1 MTLIHCP
8 ECGEIIETT
17 VEKCPKCWFPYG
29 EFKRSAY
36 KYGYDV
42 TSEEFTNVYRVQS
55 ETNDK
60 KNTEG
65 GIQMTEEEYEEY
77 IALTEEYMEECMK
90 VIYDFCQFA
99 DTSQFIKEYNAS
111 QQDDDKLKNSIRYCE
126 IDLISLLLFLS
137 FQTGGIQQ
145 KEVDFINKY
154 LKPYMPFEWYIEDAQ
169 DLVSED
175 FLTEEPFTLTLFAEI
190 DKELNLRIPE
200 NDKKNMLCKIFISTF
215 NSIASTYM
223 RVNNLDAEEE
233 LADYISMLKTYVAQ
247 YLPITD
253 VENNTETEVEQNII
267 MEDTETLDELLEEL
281 NSLIGLKAVKEDVNS
296 LTNLLKI
303 RKIREERDLPQ
314 IPISLHLVFS
324 GNPGTGKTT
333 VARLLAK
340 IYHKLGVLSKGHLI
354 EVDRSGLVGGYVGQT
369 AIKVQEVVNKA
380 LGGVLFIDE
389 AYSLTA
395 NKDENDYG
403 QEAIDTLLKAME
415 DYRED
420 LVVIVAGYPKLME
433 EFLDSNPGLR
443 SRFNKFINFEDYTP
457 DELSSIF
464 ITMCKKAGYRI
475 SGQCMQYV
483 AQYFKNKY
491 EERDI
496 NFANARNVRNF
507 FEAAIVNQANRL
519 AISVDISNDEL
530 TELTLEDV
538 EQINL

>member
-8 ECGEIIETT
+8 ECGKIIEAT

-29 EFKRSAY
+29 EFKRSAD
-36 KYGYDV
+36 KHGYDV
-42 TSEEFTNVYRVQS
+42 TSAEFTNVY
-55 ETNDK
+55 
-60 KNTEG
+60 
-65 GIQMTEEEYEEY
+65 GIKAEMGEEKEMEEENYENYIEFMEEY
-77 IALTEEYMEECMK
+77 AESSINIMFEC
-90 VIYDFCQFA
+90 CQYVNV
-99 DTSQFIKEYNAS
+99 SQFVKDYNAS
-111 QQDDDKLKNSIRYCE
+111 KEDDKKLRDFQDYCE
-126 IDLISLLLFLS
+126 IELMEFLLFLS
-137 FQTGGIQQ
+137 LESGGIHQ
-145 KEVDFINKY
+145 KEVDFINRHLEYNMSLEWY
-154 LKPYMPFEWYIEDAQ
+154 LDYAKENISTEKFKTKMPFI
-169 DLVSED
+169 LSV
-175 FLTEEPFTLTLFAEI
+175 LINI
-190 DKELNLRIPE
+190 DDDLNLQIFE
-200 NDKKNMLCKIFISTF
+200 NDKKNVLCKTYIFMF
-215 NSIASTYM
+215 EAIATSFLKI
-223 RVNNLDAEEE
+223 NNLNIDEK
-233 LADYISMLKTYVAQ
+233 LTNYISMLKTYVAQ

-281 NSLIGLKAVKEDVNS
+281 NSLVGLKAVKEDVNS

-303 RKIREERDLPQ
+303 RKIREERNLPQ
-314 IPISLHLVFS
+314 IPVSLHLVFS

-389 AYSLTA
+389 AYALTA

-507 FEAAIVNQANRL
+507 FEAAIVNQANCL
-519 AISVDISNDEL
+519 AISVNISNDEL
-530 TELTLEDV
+530 TELILDDV